1 MTEPNR
7 QLPPPKEGPSVNSG
21 NEPVLRR
28 INTLMQ
34 LRQQVES
41 IDGNTPWVPPVDW
54 VESDTELHL
63 VVDVPGVE
71 PDAFEL
77 LEEGDRVTISGTR
90 PTLDLG
96 GTILTGERPHGQFQR
111 ALSLPVETL
120 PGTGRAQM
128 RAGVLIVSF
137 EKRHKIIDHE

>member
-1 MTEPNR
+1 M
-7 QLPPPKEGPSVNSG
+7 NSG

-41 IDGNTPWVPPVDW
+41 LDGRTPWVPSVDW
-54 VESDTELHL
+54 IETDTELHL
-63 VVDVPGVE
+63 VVDAPGVE

-77 LEEGDRVTISGTR
+77 LEEGERVTISGTR
-90 PTLDLG
+90 PPLDFG
-96 GTILTGERPHGQFQR
+96 GTVLTAERPHGQFQR
-111 ALSLPVETL
+111 VLGLPVETL

-128 RAGVLIVSF
+128 RAGVLVVTF
-137 EKRHKIIDHE
+137 EKKHKIIDHE